1 MVSDS
6 VIDSA
11 FKSIENSLDVF
22 ALVKEL
28 NKLKFLFSHLMMND
42 KHPIWQICYMNQ
54 ILNPNRDSSSLNSDL
69 KYHPDVPTPDS
80 PAPSKHLNQR
90 DASEHHTL
98 NESPQTRL
106 EDDRSAT
113 RISSVMHAAKPYQF
127 KNDFIELSDCR
138 PSITPH
144 MLNYIDIHTS
154 DIAHIIRLR
163 MTQAAIDTMMT
174 GHLRPWS
181 YTDLLQMFYA
191 LDDEP
196 AGHHDIDEN
205 VKVKKLPV
213 IENIGVI

>member
-54 ILNPNRDSSSLNSDL
+54 ILSSNRDSSSHNSNL
-69 KYHPDVPTPDS
+69 KYHQDVPTLDS
-80 PAPSKHLNQR
+80 PAPSKDLNQR
-90 DASEHHTL
+90 DALTHHTL
-98 NESPQTRL
+98 SESPQNRL
-106 EDDRSAT
+106 EDNRSAI
-113 RISSVMHAAKPYQF
+113 RMSGFMHKAKPNQF
-127 KNDFIELSDCR
+127 KNDCIEISDCR
-138 PSITPH
+138 PSITSY
-144 MLNYIDIHTS
+144 MLNHIDTHTS
-154 DIAHIIRLR
+154 DIAHMIRSR
-163 MTQAAIDTMMT
+163 MTQAAIDTMMI

-196 AGHHDIDEN
+196 ADHHDIDEM

-213 IENIGVI
+213 NKNIGVI